1 LVALIADE
9 DAGLHKGLEHLRE
22 TVLPNVCCGGKFI
35 ERERVVVIVLQ
46 KHRHLIC
53 ARHKDVL
60 SVEIIGPQLIFG
72 VIPKPCELPIRML
85 RLVEFL
91 EAVVR

>member
-1 LVALIADE
+1 MVTLDE
-9 DAGLHKGLEHLRE
+9 DVGLYKGLEHLCE
-22 TVLPNVCCGGKFI
+22 TVLPNVCRGGKLI
-35 ERERVVVIVLQ
+35 ERERLVVIVLQ

-60 SVEIIGPQLIFG
+60 LVEIIGSQLIFG
-72 VIPKPCELPIRML
+72 VIPKPRKLPIQML